1 MRYRPWHLKP
11 SEVATPSSS
20 LSDDDRLAR
29 QTLTL
34 GFSACLATKPAS
46 TFVGH
51 ALDVGREINGLVAEA
66 RHDSRQRLVHPLV
79 VGREINGLAAE
90 ARHDSRQ
97 RLAHPLVVERE
108 INGLAAEVRHDSR
121 QRLVRPLV
129 VELHDWLRA
138 ERARMSK
145 HNPVATAINA
155 MFARKRPPG
164 GLRPVPR

>member
-11 SEVATPSSS
+11 SEVSTPSSS
-20 LSDDDRLAR
+20 LSDDDSLAR

-34 GFSACLATKPAS
+34 GFSACPATKPAS

-51 ALDVGREINGLVAEA
+51 ALDVGREINGLAAEA
-66 RHDSRQRLVHPLV
+66 RHDSRQRLV
-79 VGREINGLAAE
+79 R
-90 ARHDSRQ
+90 
-97 RLAHPLVVERE
+97 PLVVERE
-108 INGLAAEVRHDSR
+108 INGLAAEVRHDTR